1 MSDPDVPTP
10 KSFVAHARVIGF
22 ITLISRVLGLVR
34 EMIVAQYFGAGP
46 VLAAFKYAFVLPNL
60 FRKLLGE
67 GALSAAFIP
76 MYTRSLRQ
84 SDGRSHISFASAA
97 VTLQLLILIAIT
109 LLGEA
114 VLWGTLRFAT
124 LRPETELAVKL
135 AMVMLPYVVFVCAA
149 ALLGGILQ
157 VHRRFIA
164 TTATA
169 ILLNALMIVAIALV
183 ARAGFDLKSDLGQRA
198 AVWWLAISVLV
209 AGAAQT
215 LLLVPSLMASGFR
228 FHLTAH
234 FWTPEVR
241 RMLSLTVPVAVG
253 LSVMQI
259 GVMLDKQIAWMCSP
273 QEFGET
279 AGKFLGIHFT
289 LPMERGALVRLDWAQ
304 YLYQFPLGVF
314 GIALATAIF
323 PQLSGDA
330 IDLEKDSAQF
340 RAILARGIKASMFIG
355 LPASAGLV
363 ITALP
368 AVRLLF
374 ERGQFT
380 YHDSILTARSTAIYS
395 SVIWAF
401 SVQQILNRGYYAL
414 HDMRSPLVWGIINL
428 LINLVV
434 ELPLLWT
441 PLGESAMAVGTLVSF
456 FVQTVAMTVL
466 LSRRV
471 KLPLGELMP
480 ELTKMLVATI
490 VMVIVCAPLRW
501 LVHWPDSKVGSAMSL
516 FVTMTAGGVAYFGAC
531 AALRLPME
539 SLLPKR
545 FQTKSRPPP
554 AAA

>member
-1 MSDPDVPTP
+1 MSEPTVP
-10 KSFVAHARVIGF
+10 KSFIAHARVIGA
-22 ITLISRVLGLVR
+22 ITFVSRILGLVR

-76 MYTRSLRQ
+76 MYTRAMRQ
-84 SDGRSHISFASAA
+84 SDGRSHTAFASAA
-97 VTLQLLILIAIT
+97 VTLQLVILIAIT
-109 LLGEA
+109 LVGEA
-114 VLWGTLRFAT
+114 VLWGTWRFAT
-124 LRPETELAVKL
+124 LRSETELAVKL

-169 ILLNALMIVAIALV
+169 ILLNVLMIVAIMLV
-183 ARAGFDLKSDLGQRA
+183 ARAGFDLKSDEGQRE
-198 AVWWLAISVLV
+198 AVWWLAVSVLV

-215 LLLVPSLMASGFR
+215 ALLVPSLWASGFR
-228 FHLTAH
+228 FHLTTH

-241 RMLSLTVPVAVG
+241 RMLSLTVPVALG
-253 LSVMQI
+253 LGVMQI
-259 GVMLDKQIAWMCSP
+259 GVVADKQIALICSP

-279 AGKFLGIHFT
+279 VGRFLGITFT

-314 GIALATAIF
+314 GVALATAIF

-330 IDLEKDSAQF
+330 IGLEKDSAQF
-340 RAILARGIKASMFIG
+340 RSILARGIKASLFIG
-355 LPASAGLV
+355 LPASVGMAIV
-363 ITALP
+363 ALP

-414 HDMRSPLVWGIINL
+414 HDMRTPLIWAA
-428 LINLVV
+428 INLVMNLAV

-456 FVQTVAMTVL
+456 LVQTLAMTFL
-466 LSRRV
+466 LARRV
-471 KLPLGELMP
+471 GLPLGELRP
-480 ELTKMLVATI
+480 EVSKMLLATA
-490 VMVIVCAPLRW
+490 VMAIACAPVRW
-501 LVHWPDSKVGSAMSL
+501 GVPWRGSTIGTAMAL
-516 FVTMTAGGVAYFGAC
+516 FVTMAVGGVAYFVTC
-531 AALRLPME
+531 YLLKLPME
-539 SLLPKR
+539 TLLPQR
-545 FQTKSRPPP
+545 LRRRISGR
-554 AAA
+554 